1 MNKTEKKIFFADSL
15 PDFDYED
22 EVYEYFENEF
32 IKKGNLCKIVETI
45 NIAIV
50 VGCIDNLNESIELYR
65 T

>member
-1 MNKTEKKIFFADSL
+1 MNKTEEKIFFADSL

-32 IKKGNLCKIVETI
+32 IKKGNLCKIVGTI
-45 NIAIV
+45 KMAII
-50 VGCIDNLNESIELYR
+50 VGCIDDLNKSIELYR